1 MAYYSSHISGF
12 GVNEF
17 APSLSINYQI
27 CNLRLEKVT
36 LQQWNNAVSHQHHAN
51 TEISFAKNEEE
62 ASLIDGLLND
72 YKLLPPEKE
81 QVENQHLDPSATNV
95 RSWGM

>member
-1 MAYYSSHISGF
+1 M
-12 GVNEF
+12 
-17 APSLSINYQI
+17 
-27 CNLRLEKVT
+27 
-36 LQQWNNAVSHQHHAN
+36 SHQHHAN

-72 YKLLPPEKE
+72 YKLLLPEKE

-95 RSWGM
+95 RS